1 MSSQLGI
8 DKLQLLLPVS
18 EVAFRPEFP
27 AIVEKPINAATG
39 EYLRDRLLYR
49 AGDLEVTGAK
59 AFYNSENFNLSILP
73 HREGGSS
80 LVLVHFS
87 AGAFRD
93 NNLLP
98 LDADQTLDAARAVAD
113 ELDSLGCDFEVE
125 KAKITRMDI
134 ARNVELSHPVA
145 CYAPAF
151 SALNCRKRVDKMDF
165 GGTGFLVGN
174 KFWEIGFYDKG
185 AEMHEKGIEL
195 AACPENTLR
204 PEVRYKKSQT
214 VREATGV
221 ETLADLKQKW
231 LGLRDSYISSLTRDV
246 FRPKMEAKTEA
257 TLDFYQEA
265 RFVSESGLK
274 RKWQAFKGEVGLLLL
289 VRDMGLEAAK
299 HFATNHL
306 VEDPD
311 SEAGI
316 RQVKRQ
322 NAELDAADYALRMQH
337 EAPSGTLVKEL
348 YRELKRK
355 TLDF

>member
-1 MSSQLGI
+1 LSSQLGI

-18 EVAFRPEFP
+18 EVVFRPDFP

-39 EYLRDRLLYR
+39 EYLRDRLLYE
-49 AGDLEVTGAK
+49 AADLQVTGAK
-59 AFYNSENFNLSILP
+59 AFYNTENFNLSILP

-87 AGAFRD
+87 GGAY
-93 NNLLP
+93 NNTNLEP
-98 LDADQTLDAARAVAD
+98 MDEERSIFAARAVQTDLLEA
-113 ELDSLGCDFEVE
+113 GCDFDVM
-125 KAKITRMDI
+125 KAKITRLDI
-134 ARNVELSHPVA
+134 ARNVKLSHPVA

-174 KFWEIGFYDKG
+174 KSWEIGFYDKG
-185 AEMHEKGIEL
+185 AEMHEKGIDL

-204 PEVRYKKSQT
+204 PEVRYKKSLA

-231 LGLRDSYISSLTRDV
+231 LGLKPSYVNSLTRDV

-265 RFVSESGLK
+265 RFVLDGASQ

-299 HFATNHL
+299 NFATNQL
-306 VEDPD
+306 VADPD

-322 NAELDAADYALRMQH
+322 NAELDTADYALRMHH

-348 YRELKRK
+348 YRELKRA

>member
-18 EVAFRPEFP
+18 EVAFRPDFP

-39 EYLRDRLLYR
+39 EYLRDRLLYQ
-49 AGDLEVTGAK
+49 AGDLQVTGAK
-59 AFYNSENFNLSILP
+59 AHYNSENFNLSILP
-73 HREGGSS
+73 HRDGGSS

-87 AGAFRD
+87 GGAYND
-93 NNLLP
+93 TNLLP
-98 LDADQTLDAARAVAD
+98 MDADQTLEAARAVQD
-113 ELDSLGCDFEVE
+113 ELDFLGCDFEVE
-125 KAKITRMDI
+125 KAKITRLDI
-134 ARNVELSHPVA
+134 ARNVKLSHPVA

-174 KFWEIGFYDKG
+174 KGWEIGFYDKG

-221 ETLADLKQKW
+221 ETLADLKEKW
-231 LGLRDSYISSLTRDV
+231 LGLKDSYLSSLTRDV

-265 RFVSESGLK
+265 RFVLDGASQ
-274 RKWQAFKGEVGLLLL
+274 RKWQAFKSEVGLLLL

-306 VEDPD
+306 VADPD

-316 RQVKRQ
+316 RQIARQ
-322 NAELDAADYALRMQH
+322 NAELVGADYALRMQH